1 MLTEERHR
9 LILQAL
15 KEKEIVKIS
24 ELTAL
29 TDASEST
36 IRRDLTWLEEKK
48 FLKRIHGGAARLQ
61 GKLTELSVP
70 EKSSKNIQ
78 EKKQIAQYAAS
89 IVEDGDC
96 IYLDAGTTTMQM
108 IEWLEGKDIVV
119 VTNGLHLVE
128 LLLKKGIRTYLIGG
142 FVKPKTNA
150 MVGRGAIE
158 SIRQYRFDKA
168 FIGTNGVHPQYGLT
182 TPDPEEAQVKKQAID
197 LSREAYVLA
206 DEEKFGEISF
216 SKIAE
221 IDEVIII
228 TNSLEDDQ
236 KVSFA
241 NQTMIKV
248 VTT

>member
-1 MLTEERHR
+1 
-9 LILQAL
+9 
-15 KEKEIVKIS
+15 
-24 ELTAL
+24 
-29 TDASEST
+29 
-36 IRRDLTWLEEKK
+36 
-48 FLKRIHGGAARLQ
+48 
-61 GKLTELSVP
+61 
-70 EKSSKNIQ
+70 
-78 EKKQIAQYAAS
+78 
-89 IVEDGDC
+89 
-96 IYLDAGTTTMQM
+96 M

-119 VTNGLHLVE
+119 VTNGLNLVE

>member
-1 MLTEERHR
+1 
-9 LILQAL
+9 
-15 KEKEIVKIS
+15 
-24 ELTAL
+24 
-29 TDASEST
+29 
-36 IRRDLTWLEEKK
+36 
-48 FLKRIHGGAARLQ
+48 
-61 GKLTELSVP
+61 
-70 EKSSKNIQ
+70 
-78 EKKQIAQYAAS
+78 
-89 IVEDGDC
+89 
-96 IYLDAGTTTMQM
+96 
-108 IEWLEGKDIVV
+108 
-119 VTNGLHLVE
+119 
-128 LLLKKGIRTYLIGG
+128 LKKGIRTYLIGG